1 MSDIDDYLS
10 DNDSNSVSSVD
21 SIEKKNKKPFKNPI
35 VSINKTKMFTDLE
48 ENEEGDAEGSEID
61 DEDIENDE
69 MEINLDDVDE
79 DIVPDDEDDDDDED
93 EDEDEDED
101 DEDYYDEEMKQKGGE
116 KKTKKNTSTTNVPK
130 KINNPALIID
140 TDDEDEDDDNEN
152 YLQKFD
158 NDINR
163 NYIKENHPECII
175 HNNDEVKTL
184 SEIVRDA
191 NNIIIDP
198 FHRTIPFLTK
208 YEKARILGQRAKQ
221 IESGANPFVKV
232 PENIIDGYVIAEL
245 ELQQKK
251 IPFVIRRPLPNGG
264 CEYWNLRD
272 LELISF

>member
-10 DNDSNSVSSVD
+10 DNDSDSVSSID
-21 SIEKKNKKPFKNPI
+21 SEEKNKKPFKNPI
-35 VSINKTKMFTDLE
+35 VSINKTKIFSNLE
-48 ENEEGDAEGSEID
+48 ENEECNAEDSDVD
-61 DEDIENDE
+61 DEDNENDE
-69 MEINLDDVDE
+69 MNINLDDDDDE
-79 DIVPDDEDDDDDED
+79 IEDDDDDDDD
-93 EDEDEDED
+93 EIED
-101 DEDYYDEEMKQKGGE
+101 DEDYYDEEEKQKGGE
-116 KKTKKNTSTTNVPK
+116 KKSKKNTSNVNVPK
-130 KINNPALIID
+130 KTNPTLVID
-140 TDDEDEDDDNEN
+140 SDEDDDDDDNDN

-175 HNNDEVKTL
+175 HNNEEVKAL
-184 SEIVRDA
+184 SEIVRDE

-198 FHRTIPFLTK
+198 FHKTIPFLTK

-221 IESGANPFVKV
+221 IETGARPFVKV